1 MAITSNLPVELTSF
15 VGREAQ
21 LSDLRRLLRRSRLI
35 TLTGPGG
42 VGKSRLALRL
52 ASGVRDRYPGGR
64 WLVELTAI
72 TDPRLIERTV
82 AAACGVRESAAVPVI
97 ESLLEHL
104 NASAN
109 TLLLLDGAEH
119 VVAAVGK
126 FAGRVL
132 RGAPGLTVLVTSRE
146 PLGINGEVIWRT
158 PSLGLPATRDPHPTL
173 SQRERGRRESEAVR
187 LFIDRARAARPGFA
201 PPASASEVG
210 ELCVRLDGLPLAIEL
225 AASLVTAMT
234 VQEIRVALSE
244 KLRLR
249 ETLEQTI
256 DWSHELL
263 SPDERELFARLSVLT
278 GGFDLA
284 AAKSIGSLDGEDVLP
299 VLVHLVNK
307 SLVVAEDRMSETTR
321 YRMLDTI
328 RDYAAAKLGP
338 AGGDGARRRHAEH
351 FFAFAQEGAAQMRSG
366 EQGVWLA
373 RIEEEMPNLRA
384 ALEWF
389 ERESPDTMMAMAGH
403 LSRYWYVRARLSEGL
418 EWLDRSLAT
427 RGVDPAA
434 RLPALQTRARLRRH
448 RGDLAGAESDV
459 KELVATSRR
468 LGLDK
473 HTMGGL
479 VTLGTI
485 NASLSRWS
493 EARRYFTSALAI
505 QRELKDPGLIAGGL
519 NNLALIQSEQG
530 QNRAALQRIGEALEM
545 AEQTSDRILKATIL
559 ETAARI
565 ERRSGETEAARRH
578 YHEAL
583 DLAVEF
589 EDVLTSADVLD
600 GLGLMALADGD
611 PTRALVMIA
620 ASTKQR
626 ATMQLDPPHSG
637 RVEVDDGVATARAR
651 LRPQAAAAAWQR
663 GEAMTLASAVEF
675 VRGQSNGHAPV
686 SELTDREMEVA
697 RLIAEGLTNSDIAG
711 LLKISERT
719 ADAHVEHIRNKLG
732 LRHRT
737 QIAVWAHAKV

>member
-52 ASGVRDRYPGGR
+52 ASGVRDRYPGGL
-64 WLVELTAI
+64 WLVELTSI
-72 TDPRLIERTV
+72 TDPGLIERTV
-82 AAACGVRESAAVPVI
+82 AAASGVRESAAIPVI

-104 NASAN
+104 NAGAN

-119 VVAAVGK
+119 MVAAVGK

-132 RGAPGLTVLVTSRE
+132 RGAPRLTILVTSRE
-146 PLGINGEVIWRT
+146 PLGVNGELIWRT
-158 PSLGLPATRDPHPTL
+158 PSLSLPAAST
-173 SQRERGRRESEAVR
+173 QRESEAVR
-187 LFIDRARAARPGFA
+187 LFIDRAQAARPAFA
-201 PPASASEVG
+201 PPASASEIG
-210 ELCVRLDGLPLAIEL
+210 ELCIRLDGLPLAIEL

-234 VQEIRVALSE
+234 VQEIRAALSE
-244 KLRLR
+244 RHRLR

-299 VLVHLVNK
+299 VLVHLVDK
-307 SLVVAEDRMSETTR
+307 SLVVAEDRASDTTR

-328 RDYAAAKLGP
+328 RDYAAAKLGL
-338 AGGDGARRRHAEH
+338 AAGDGARRRHAEH

-389 ERESPDTMMAMAGH
+389 ERESPDSMMAMAGH

-448 RGDLAGAESDV
+448 HGDLAGAESDV

-530 QNRAALQRIGEALEM
+530 QNRAALQRIREALEM
-545 AEQTSDRILKATIL
+545 VEQTSDRILRATIL

-565 ERRSGETEAARRH
+565 ERRSGETDAARRH

-583 DLAVEF
+583 ELAVEF
-589 EDVLTSADVLD
+589 EDVLTIADVLD

-611 PTRALVMIA
+611 HTRALVMIA

-637 RVEVDDGVATARAR
+637 RVEVDDAVATARAR

-675 VRGQSNGHAPV
+675 ARGSSNGHAAV

-711 LLKISERT
+711 RLRISERT